1 MTKKFTY
8 VEKQEGDALTAA
20 EWNNLAQDVSAA
32 VDSINNPVIYQPTG
46 NGSDH
51 IVFDSADKHNLTI
64 STTAEDQYQDG
75 NKTKGGKI
83 NIEPISDLQI
93 KSGDDIMLCSHHRED
108 PTEVSVKVVDG
119 NDNPVKLQLNAANIV
134 LTTKDKSKTKEK
146 DENGEDTSTAL
157 YDDPNVMNVTVNSA
171 KNTRGY
177 LKVRAQA
184 IDLRCEDHGGIA
196 LQPKGDDGHGHENKI
211 KFEHDGGDGKE
222 FGTFNTEH
230 TSIFTNDY
238 RFNEAGTVYAVTRGE
253 VSPQSYKED
262 GVTPKKIDYPTQADD
277 FKDVIDETKG
287 ATWGAI
293 VNTANALN
301 GADGIG
307 TKITNKGN
315 LEIESKVVY
324 KLTEV
329 TVDDKPE
336 DVLGHSV
343 DVPDGATDILYT
355 NLDNTSKENCIAT
368 IFGADVVNDLNTN
381 GESYIIDTNSTMHD
395 HDQIDNPKFY
405 HFVKISRNINIESDN
420 KIKISADT
428 VEFEKSSISAKKGN
442 ATYTCPAV
450 DIVNTASAMNNDQ
463 IETRIADYESIG
475 KRGLLISGRKCVRV
489 ISNSRSE
496 IQALIDNSDPSVDQ
510 VSISTDNETTA
521 EILSDTYAPFTGTF
535 PVGEILD
542 IEKLKYTAGRYTGL
556 EASLYE
562 LSLHDNGYKK
572 IIYFTNSQDVALFLE
587 VVTYDITFATEQ
599 PFPYNLQNPD
609 TDPLWPEHS
618 VSVSDLIKLVEWF
631 KKPANISNMGSVNP
645 FNVQSNP

>member
-184 IDLRCEDHGGIA
+184 IDLRCEEDGGIA
-196 LQPKGDDGHGHENKI
+196 LQPKGEDGDHHENKI
-211 KFEHDGGDGKE
+211 KFEHNGGDGLE
-222 FGTFNTEH
+222 FGTFNTKH

-238 RFNEAGTVYAVTRGE
+238 RFNKDGIVYAATRQTPVE
-253 VSPQSYKED
+253 IHEDPNDPNSP
-262 GVTPKKIDYPTQADD
+262 VKKIDYPTQADD
-277 FKDVIDETKG
+277 FKDVIDASKG

-293 VNTANALN
+293 VNTANAL
-301 GADGIG
+301 
-307 TKITNKGN
+307 
-315 LEIESKVVY
+315 
-324 KLTEV
+324 
-329 TVDDKPE
+329 
-336 DVLGHSV
+336 
-343 DVPDGATDILYT
+343 
-355 NLDNTSKENCIAT
+355 
-368 IFGADVVNDLNTN
+368 
-381 GESYIIDTNSTMHD
+381 
-395 HDQIDNPKFY
+395 
-405 HFVKISRNINIESDN
+405 
-420 KIKISADT
+420 
-428 VEFEKSSISAKKGN
+428 
-442 ATYTCPAV
+442 
-450 DIVNTASAMNNDQ
+450 NNDQ

-496 IQALIDNSDPSVDQ
+496 IQALIDNNDPSVDQ